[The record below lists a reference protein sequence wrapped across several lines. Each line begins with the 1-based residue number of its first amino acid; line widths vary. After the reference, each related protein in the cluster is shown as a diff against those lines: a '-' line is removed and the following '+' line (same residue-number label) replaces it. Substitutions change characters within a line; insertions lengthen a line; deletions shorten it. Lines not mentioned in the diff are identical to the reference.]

1 MPDIVGENG
10 VMFSDGVGTVSDELG
25 DLIWKT
31 LCDARRDGGANAVKP
46 SAVSA
51 STLGNTVLS
60 GVSVPN
66 QIPWL

>member
-1 MPDIVGENG
+1 MPDIVENN

-25 DLIWKT
+25 DLIWQT
-31 LCDARRDGGANAVKP
+31 LCEARRDGGAHAVKP

-51 STLGNTVLS
+51 FTLESAVLN
-60 GVSVPN
+60 GATVPN